1 MSYGADLST
10 VYRQATH
17 LVDGLLRGAKADDLP
32 VEQAIRFELIA
43 NLKTAKALGR
53 FRKRCARVDVVIQ

>member
-1 MSYGADLST
+1 
-10 VYRQATH
+10 
-17 LVDGLLRGAKADDLP
+17 
-32 VEQAIRFELIA
+32 VEQAIRFELIT